1 MKRIVLN
8 ISYKVDNTKII
19 PTISEVIIFI
29 PPFYLNA
36 RKLFANLKI
45 VGAEYKIQ
53 YYATGNT
60 KHAPVTDDATF
71 KMNYNS
77 KKLKQT
83 SFTPGHDL
91 VGIIS
96 GNGKRNINQVIN
108 CHW

>member
-1 MKRIVLN
+1 MKRNVFN
-8 ISYKVDNTKII
+8 ISFKVDNNTKII
-19 PTISEVIIFI
+19 PPITSEVTIFI
-29 PPFYLNA
+29 PAFYLNA

-53 YYATGNT
+53 YYATGKT

-91 VGIIS
+91 VS
-96 GNGKRNINQVIN
+96 
-108 CHW
+108 